1 MCINDF
7 GHVWMISN
15 MLYVVWTCIG
25 EFGHV
30 CMNSDM
36 LYEFDVEMWLK
47 WYIVAHI

>member
-1 MCINDF
+1 
-7 GHVWMISN
+7 MISD

-36 LYEFDVEMWLK
+36 LYEFDAEMWFK

>member
-1 MCINDF
+1 MDDF
-7 GHVWMISN
+7 EHVIRGLDM
-15 MLYVVWTCIG
+15 IG

-36 LYEFDVEMWLK
+36 LYEFDAEMWFK